1 MTSEELKSMAN
12 LQEQVNR
19 IEGVVRKLID
29 KIAQLETANAVD
41 NFLNSI
47 KADDIINNSD
57 QKPLKKNMK

>member
-1 MTSEELKSMAN
+1 MMTPEELKMVAN

-29 KIAQLETANAVD
+29 KVAQLETANAVD
-41 NFLNSI
+41 NFLKSI

-57 QKPLKKNMK
+57 ENLKT

>member
-1 MTSEELKSMAN
+1 MTPEELKLVAN

-29 KIAQLETANAVD
+29 KVAQLETSNAVD
-41 NFLNSI
+41 NFLKSI

-57 QKPLKKNMK
+57 EDLKK

>member
-1 MTSEELKSMAN
+1 MMTPEELKLIAN

-29 KIAQLETANAVD
+29 KVAQLETANAVD

-57 QKPLKKNMK
+57 ENPKT

>member
-1 MTSEELKSMAN
+1 MMTPEELKLVAN

-29 KIAQLETANAVD
+29 KVAQLETSNAVD
-41 NFLNSI
+41 NFLKSI

-57 QKPLKKNMK
+57 EDLKK